1 MTVDPGV
8 VPGLLLLAAELLTL
22 AGVGYV
28 VARVALRQTD
38 DGMALAQGLVIGPAL
53 WGLLVNFMLPVL
65 PGRSGAL
72 AGWIVILVLGI
83 GLACRAPGA
92 LRLSPRRSVGF
103 GAAALAVFWAALAVR
118 QLLPLPDAI
127 HVSLAATIQAGGS
140 PSELPWNPGLAA
152 PYHYGPQLLTGLLA
166 PPVGPDLALT
176 IEVLG
181 AFVWMALAM
190 IVGTALRSR
199 GGWTSLL
206 VLTPLLITA
215 GAWTLIGFDVLPADI
230 VQVPIPTG
238 IPAAG
243 VRASLGSVYW
253 PEVSLDWPTW
263 YHAPAPNIWK
273 PQFVLGYALA
283 FTVLEHATDCRR
295 AGWTARAVLA
305 LLIGF
310 LGLVEETLALTV
322 LGCWG
327 LLETV
332 RFGRAWRGAN
342 ISRNLALRTAAGPI
356 LAAALLAV
364 SSGVLTDVLTGSLS
378 GGVSLGWPRSPLD
391 RRLVGTVQPL
401 PGGLAM
407 LGLGPLIIGVLAVL
421 LGRFNRLVLSLA
433 TACGVFLLA
442 ALLLRYT
449 YADYDLDRFDGH
461 ARNFALLALLV
472 ALSGRLTTLRP
483 PWRAPSVAVLL
494 VLVIWPTVAAPTR
507 TLGLAAAQ
515 GVNLTNAPPAPRD
528 ASITHPM
535 GQRHALSPIASLP
548 VVNYIRDHTAARARI
563 LSPYPHHL
571 TVATGRPN
579 ASGFA
584 GLLHVVPELGPE
596 YLDARRFLEPS
607 AIRRLGFDYVHATE
621 AWVASLPVRARRWLN
636 DPSLFELLLRVDGDA
651 LYVVLPAFLALD
663 PPPPPKSF
671 EALRRAV
678 PASATVY
685 LPLAHDPVA
694 SVRLAAVLGHARLLG
709 EVDTTP
715 VHLLTTIASEPPGGR
730 IPDVGLLP
738 RGRLYDVDRLGF
750 IPIWW
755 NDAHVAYATRPG
767 IAPPVPPPP
776 GPAANFTLRL
786 RHERAAADGAA
797 FSVTFSDRAP
807 ARWTGQDWL
816 VIEVEDTSWTLPTAY
831 DVDGYTHLGEVW
843 FAGQIVPG
851 GSPAAHRY
859 EFDARGPRLAVR
871 GADGSYVE
879 MESSGVGLD
888 PGTYVLAVR
897 LRQAY
902 LEAAVIPVLV
912 LRVAETGEVAY
923 KLFAGDVS
931 ATVGTEQAARRAE

>member
-28 VARVALRQTD
+28 VARLALRQTD

-65 PGRSGAL
+65 PGHSGAL
-72 AGWIVILVLGI
+72 AGWIVTLALGI
-83 GLACRAPGA
+83 GLAWRAPRA
-92 LRLSPRRSVGF
+92 LRPSPRRVVGL

-118 QLLPLPDAI
+118 QMLPLPDGV
-127 HVSLAATIQAGGS
+127 HVELAATIQAGGRA
-140 PSELPWNPGLAA
+140 SELPWNPGLAA

-166 PPVGPDLALT
+166 PPVGPDLAFT

-181 AFVWMALAM
+181 AYFWMALAL
-190 IVGTALRSR
+190 IVGTFVLKH

-206 VLTPLLITA
+206 VLTPLLIST
-215 GAWTLIGFDVLPADI
+215 GAWTLIGFDALPADI
-230 VQVPIPTG
+230 VQIPFPSG
-238 IPAAG
+238 LPAAG
-243 VRASLGSVYW
+243 VRTSLGSVYW
-253 PEVSLDWPTW
+253 PDISLDWPTW

-283 FTVLEHATDCRR
+283 FTVLERATDQCR
-295 AGWTARAVLA
+295 AGWAARAVLA

-327 LLETV
+327 LLEAM
-332 RFGRAWRGAN
+332 RFGQAWRVGN
-342 ISRNLALRTAAGPI
+342 ISRSLALQTAAGPV
-356 LAAALLAV
+356 LAAAFLAV
-364 SSGVLTDVLTGSLS
+364 GVGVLTDVLAGSLA
-378 GGVSLGWPRSPLD
+378 GGVSVGWPRNPLD
-391 RRLVGTVQPL
+391 RRLIGTVQPL

-407 LGLGPLIIGVLAVL
+407 LGLGPLVVGVLAVL

-442 ALLLRYT
+442 ALLLRYA

-461 ARNFALLALLV
+461 ARNFAILAVLV
-472 ALSGRLTTLRP
+472 ALSGQLPTLRP
-483 PWRAPSVAVLL
+483 LWRAATVAILL
-494 VLVIWPTVAAPTR
+494 VLVIWPTVAVPTR
-507 TLGLAAAQ
+507 MLGLAVVQ
-515 GVNLTNAPPAPRD
+515 GVSLTNAPPAPKD
-528 ASITHPM
+528 ASITHTV
-535 GQRHALSPIASLP
+535 GQRHALSPIASP
-548 VVNYIRDHTAARARI
+548 SVVKHIRDHTAARARI

-584 GLLHVVPELGPE
+584 GYVHVVPQLGPE
-596 YLDARRFLEPS
+596 YQDARRHLDPT
-607 AIRRLGFDYVHATE
+607 AVRRLGFDYVHATD
-621 AWVASLPVRARRWLN
+621 AWVASLSERAQRWLADPDLFEPLVRA
-636 DPSLFELLLRVDGDA
+636 DGDT
-651 LYVVLPAFLALD
+651 LFRIQPMFLALD
-663 PPPPPKSF
+663 APPAPQSF
-671 EALRRAV
+671 EALRRTV

-694 SVRLAAVLGHARLLG
+694 LIRLAAVLGHARLLG

-715 VHLLTTIASEPPGGR
+715 VHLLASIASEPPGGR

-738 RGRLYDVDRLGF
+738 RARLYDVDRLGF

-755 NDAHVAYATRPG
+755 NDEHVAYATRPG
-767 IAPPVPPPP
+767 IAPPVSPPP
-776 GPAANFTLRL
+776 GPTANFSVRL
-786 RHERAAADGAA
+786 SRERAAADGVA
-797 FSVTFSDRAP
+797 FTVTFSDRAP

-816 VIEVEDTSWTLPTAY
+816 LIEVEDTPWTLPRAY
-831 DVDGYTHLGEVW
+831 DVDGYTHVGEVW

-851 GSPAAHRY
+851 IGPVTHGY
-859 EFDARGPRLAVR
+859 EFDAGAPRLAVK
-871 GADGSYVE
+871 GADGAYTALQ
-879 MESSGVGLD
+879 SSGAGLG
-888 PGTYVLAVR
+888 PGTYLLAVR

-912 LRVAETGEVAY
+912 VRVAETGDVAY
-923 KLFAGDVS
+923 EVFTGRVS
-931 ATVGTEQAARRAE
+931 AAVGTDRAARRAE

>member
-1 MTVDPGV
+1 MTVDPAV

-22 AGVGYV
+22 AGVGYI

-38 DGMALAQGLVIGPAL
+38 DRIALAQGLVIGPAL
-53 WGLLVNFMLPVL
+53 WGLLVNFALPVL
-65 PGRSGAL
+65 PGRGGAL
-72 AGWIVILVLGI
+72 AGWIVILALGI
-83 GLACRAPGA
+83 GLAWRAPRA
-92 LRLSPRRSVGF
+92 VRLSPRRVVGF

-127 HVSLAATIQAGGS
+127 HVALAATIQAGGS
-140 PSELPWNPGLAA
+140 TSELPWNPGPAA

-166 PPVGPDLALT
+166 PPVGPDLAFT

-181 AFVWMALAM
+181 AFVWMALVL
-190 IVGTALRSR
+190 IVGTALLRH
-199 GGWTSLL
+199 GGRTSLL
-206 VLTPLLITA
+206 VLTPLLITT
-215 GAWTLIGFDVLPADI
+215 GAWTLIGFDALPADI
-230 VQVPIPTG
+230 VQLPIPAG
-238 IPAAG
+238 LPAAG
-243 VRASLGSVYW
+243 LRASLGSVYW
-253 PEVSLDWPTW
+253 PDVSLDWPTW

-283 FTVLEHATDCRR
+283 FTVLERATHDRR
-295 AGWTARAVLA
+295 AGWAARAVLA

-327 LLETV
+327 LLEA
-332 RFGRAWRGAN
+332 GRLGQAWRGGN
-342 ISRNLALRTAAGPI
+342 ISRNLALQTAGGPV

-364 SSGVLTDVLTGSLS
+364 GGGALTDVLTGSLA
-378 GGVSLGWPRSPLD
+378 GGVSLGWPRNPLD
-391 RRLVGTVQPL
+391 RRLIGTIQPL

-407 LGLGPLIIGVLAVL
+407 LGLGPLIVGVLAVL

-442 ALLLRYT
+442 ALLLRYA

-461 ARNFALLALLV
+461 ARNFALWALLV
-472 ALSGRLTTLRP
+472 ALSGRLMTLRP
-483 PWRAPSVAVLL
+483 LWRATTVAVLL
-494 VLVIWPTVAAPTR
+494 VLVVWPTVAVPTR
-507 TLGLAAAQ
+507 MLGLVAAQ
-515 GVNLTNAPPAPRD
+515 GVNLANAPPAPKD

-535 GQRHALSPIASLP
+535 GQRHALSPIASPP
-548 VVNYIRDHTAARARI
+548 VVKYIRDHTAAHARI

-584 GLLHVVPELGPE
+584 GFISLLPQLGPE
-596 YLDARRFLEPS
+596 YQDARRHLDPT
-607 AIRRLGFDYVHATE
+607 AIRRLGFEYVHATD
-621 AWVASLPVRARRWLN
+621 AWVAALPERAQRWLADPELFDPLVRA
-636 DPSLFELLLRVDGDA
+636 DGDT
-651 LYVVLPAFLALD
+651 LFRIQPAFLALD
-663 PPPPPKSF
+663 APPAPQSF
-671 EALRRAV
+671 EALRRTV

-694 SVRLAAVLGHARLLG
+694 FARLAAVLGHARLLG
-709 EVDTTP
+709 EVDTSP
-715 VHLLTTIASEPPGGR
+715 VYLLATIASEPPGGR

-738 RGRLYDVDRLGF
+738 RERLYDVDRLGF

-755 NDAHVAYATRPG
+755 NDQHVAYATRPG
-767 IAPPVPPPP
+767 IAPPMPPPL

-816 VIEVEDTSWTLPTAY
+816 VIEVEDTPWTLPTAY
-831 DVDGYTHLGEVW
+831 DEDGYTHVGEVW

-851 GSPAAHRY
+851 VGVVTHRY
-859 EFDARGPRLAVR
+859 EFDARKPRLAVR
-871 GADGSYVE
+871 GADGSYVDLR
-879 MESSGVGLD
+879 SSGPGLD

-902 LEAAVIPVLV
+902 LEAAVIPVLM
-912 LRVAETGEVAY
+912 LRIAETGDVAY
-923 KLFAGDVS
+923 EVFAGDVS
-931 ATVGTEQAARRAE
+931 AAVGTERAARRAE